1 MGGKVSSYK
10 NKSFNW
16 QTRQRKK
23 RSALFTK
30 FLSVLLYTKNHD
42 LIPNSILLDDIPFP
56 TSAENWS
63 PQEYNIWSSLLNVL
77 EVRSHHRTINKVELN
92 GKNYIELTF
101 INEMYDSGLNILIDY
116 LRNDDYYWKKSQSIL
131 EDNTQKKFIV
141 PKRPLSP
148 MSIYSDYSL
157 DVLDIFDDVNNDV
170 IPFEKV
176 EELLIK
182 FQLQKDKFGLFRK
195 EKNKSASNV
204 WIWKKSNR
212 DSGIGEISILNFEI
226 KNVIN

>member
-16 QTRQRKK
+16 TRQRKK

-56 TSAENWS
+56 TSTENWS
-63 PQEYNIWSSLLNVL
+63 AQEYNIWSSLLNVL
-77 EVRSHHRTINKVELN
+77 EIRSNYGKINKVELD
-92 GKNYIELTF
+92 GKNYVELKF
-101 INEMYDSGLNILIDY
+101 VNEIYDGGLDILIDY
-116 LRNDDYYWKKSQSIL
+116 LRSDDYYWKKSQNIL
-131 EDNTQKKFIV
+131 GDNIQKSFIV
-141 PKRPLSP
+141 PRRPLSP
-148 MSIYSDYSL
+148 ISCYSDYSIDNL
-157 DVLDIFDDVNNDV
+157 NTFDDIDNDI

-182 FQLQKDKFGLFRK
+182 FKLQKDKYGMISK
-195 EKNKSASNV
+195 GKNKSYKSASNIL
-204 WIWKKSNR
+204 IWKKSNR
-212 DSGIGEISILNFEI
+212 DSGIGEISVLNFE
-226 KNVIN
+226 N

>member
-56 TSAENWS
+56 TNAVNWS

-77 EVRSHHRTINKVELN
+77 EIRSHNRTINKVELN

-101 INEMYDSGLNILIDY
+101 INEIYDVGLNILIDY
-116 LRNDDYYWKKSQSIL
+116 LRNDEYYWKKSQSIL
-131 EDNTQKKFIV
+131 EDNIQEKFIV

-148 MSIYSDYSL
+148 MSVYSDCSVDVL
-157 DVLDIFDDVNNDV
+157 DNLDIFDDVNNDV

-182 FQLQKDKFGLFRK
+182 FQLQKDKYGLFKK
-195 EKNKSASNV
+195 EKIKSSVNNV

-212 DSGIGEISILNFEI
+212 DSGIGEISILNFE
-226 KNVIN
+226 N